1 MFKTWTGSAGGSM
14 PGASPIGSAQAAS
27 PNQSAVQG
35 PGGWHP
41 TILYLLLLVVVEV
54 AVIGWLLRLTGGR

>member
-14 PGASPIGSAQAAS
+14 PGASPIGSSQAAS
-27 PNQSAVQG
+27 PNQGVQA

-41 TILYLLLLVVVEV
+41 TILYLFALVVAEIV
-54 AVIGWLLRLTGGR
+54 VIGWLLRLTGGR

>member
-1 MFKTWTGSAGGSM
+1 M
-14 PGASPIGSAQAAS
+14 PGASPIGGAQAAS

>member
-1 MFKTWTGSAGGSM
+1 MFKTWQGSAGGAM

-27 PNQSAVQG
+27 PKTGGTG

-41 TILYLLLLVVVEV
+41 TILYLIGLIVAEIVVT
-54 AVIGWLLRLTGGR
+54 GWLLRFMGGA

>member
-27 PNQSAVQG
+27 PSQVQG

-41 TILYLLLLVVVEV
+41 TILYLFGLIIAEIV
-54 AVIGWLLRLTGGR
+54 VIGWLLRFVG

>member
-1 MFKTWTGSAGGSM
+1 M

-27 PNQSAVQG
+27 PNQVKG

-41 TILYLLLLVVVEV
+41 TILYLAGLVVAEILVV
-54 AVIGWLLRLTGGR
+54 GWLLRFMGGS

>member
-1 MFKTWTGSAGGSM
+1 M

-27 PNQSAVQG
+27 PNTGVNA

-41 TILYLLLLVVVEV
+41 TILYLLLLVVVEIT
-54 AVIGWLLRLTGGR
+54 VIGWLLRFTGGR